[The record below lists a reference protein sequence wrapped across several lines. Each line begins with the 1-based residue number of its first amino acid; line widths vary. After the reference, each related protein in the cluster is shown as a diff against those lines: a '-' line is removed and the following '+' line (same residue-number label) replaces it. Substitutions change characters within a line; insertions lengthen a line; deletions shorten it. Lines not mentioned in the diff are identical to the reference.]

1 MEMPVCKNITEFT
14 NLQNFLDH
22 GWSGIIRGVA
32 DAKSPARHPTLATVS
47 ETNAP
52 EIRTVVLRKA
62 NQKNSTVQIHTDK
75 TSKKVRDLSTNS
87 NGALHI
93 WLPKSRL
100 QIRLNIIAKIQTG
113 SDVKDLW
120 DKVPERSRISYG
132 TVPAPGTPIE
142 TPLAYQQ
149 PSNSERF
156 AVLKCQ
162 VIKIELLHLGLHHIR
177 AQFSASSDWKG
188 TWLAP

>member
-1 MEMPVCKNITEFT
+1 MTDFP
-14 NLQNFLDH
+14 NLQSFLDH
-22 GWSGIIRGVA
+22 GWNCIIRGVA

-62 NQKNSTVQIHTDK
+62 NRKDATIQLHTDK
-75 TSKKVRDLSTNS
+75 TSKKVRDLSINP

-93 WLPKSRL
+93 WLPKGRL

-113 SDVKDLW
+113 TAVKNLW
-120 DKVPERSRISYG
+120 DKVPQKSRISYG
-132 TVPAPGTPIE
+132 TVPSPGTPIE
-142 TPLAYQQ
+142 SSLAYQR
-149 PSNSERF
+149 PSNCERF
-156 AVLKCQ
+156 AVLQCQ
-162 VIKIELLHLGLHHIR
+162 VIKIELLHLGPHHVR
-177 AQFSASSDWKG
+177 ARFSASSDWKG